1 MSKIEPI
8 KTRSSLD
15 APVSGKTSLQVMQIA
30 APITEEDMK
39 NSRSTM
45 VILDHPEVSKVPP
58 LRSVTL
64 INEMRAIGMN
74 IVDVPYPVY
83 PNPKSVGL
91 PLKFDPAAEIK
102 GYENLYDTVEEFEE
116 VFLDV
121 QKLGRKLFSKTS
133 SILETITDSTK
144 DENLSLEQKLALAEA
159 PDAEALGTIRTKAL
173 GWFLDPPVA
182 MDIKL
187 TPPSVKWKI
196 VLERV
201 AAKYAKA
208 LSNGSN
214 RMACGDLLPNNV
226 TLSMNDYDLRD
237 LDSDPSD
244 TLTGLPLL
252 ASGEET
258 IPTRVAMLAAAP
270 HMNGVSGSKWLDG
283 YASQLSRACGI
294 TRDLVLGA
302 TIANRTSSF
311 RKPRRVWKTAPGGYL
326 ADLEVRGLGARV
338 RNVFPIPFPLNYAM
352 APCYKQ
358 MSTARMKIEGLWH
371 SPKDWDIML
380 TKLMKPGLVVVS
392 ADYSG
397 MDTRISPSVVQ
408 IIAEALMKT
417 GFSRFS
423 CEVLANVQKTMSVF
437 TPSYSGTPGST
448 TKMSGVIPW
457 LSGYKLTSEI
467 DTIYGV
473 ATTLAALAEQPSMR
487 DVVERWEKGTFILY
501 ELGDDTIF
509 SLTKSEN
516 DAIDWDK
523 FTSDSKAMVG
533 ASVKKDV
540 APVFLKKIIL
550 GPKSSPRMLAR
561 IFQQTFFNENRNE
574 GLPPI
579 VSLIGLKA
587 RIEGLKQHP
596 WYDEFY
602 PEFIKIVLKL
612 KFARELNL
620 REVIP
625 DSPLSSEHNALLVQY
640 AATLSGMDW
649 LAQLEEQAKYSKA
662 ALDSLALINSALGKD
677 VSAEH
682 RDRKMY
688 RDASLREPTK
698 EEMALLFKAK
708 SKFFR

>member
-1 MSKIEPI
+1 MSKVAPI
-8 KTRSSLD
+8 STRSTLD
-15 APVSGKTSLQVMQIA
+15 TPVSVKASVQVHQIS
-30 APITEEDMK
+30 APITEDEMK
-39 NSRSTM
+39 KSRSTM
-45 VILDHPEVSKVPP
+45 VILDHPEVTSVPP
-58 LRSVTL
+58 VRSVSL
-64 INEMRAIGMN
+64 VNDMRNIGML
-74 IVDVPYPVY
+74 ISEVPYVVY
-83 PNPKSVGL
+83 PNPKSVGM
-91 PLKFDPAAEIK
+91 PLKFDPDGEMK
-102 GYENLYDTVEEFEE
+102 GYENLYDTVDEFEKT
-116 VFLDV
+116 FSAV
-121 QKLGRKLFSKTS
+121 QKLGRRLHDKAQ
-133 SILETITDSTK
+133 SILSTIDEKVK
-144 DENLSLEQKLALAEA
+144 DENLSLEQKVALAEA

-187 TPPSVKWKI
+187 TPPSMKWANTLD
-196 VLERV
+196 VV
-201 AAKYAKA
+201 ARRYAEA
-208 LSNGSN
+208 LKNGSN
-214 RMACGDLLPNNV
+214 VTSAGDPLPAKV
-226 TLSMNDYDLRD
+226 DLSMSDYDLRD

-270 HMNGVSGSKWLDG
+270 AMTGISGSKWIDA
-283 YASQLSRACGI
+283 YATNLSKACGI
-294 TRDLVLGA
+294 TKELVLGA

-311 RKPRRVWKTAPGGYL
+311 RKPRRVWVSAPGGYTSS
-326 ADLEVRGLGARV
+326 LEVRGLGARV

-371 SPKDWDIML
+371 SPRDWERML

-408 IIAEALMKT
+408 VIAESLMKH

-423 CEVLANVQKTMSVF
+423 CEVLANIQKVMSVF
-437 TPSYSGTPGST
+437 TPSYAGTPGHT

-473 ATTLAALAEQPSMR
+473 ATTLAALAEQPRMD
-487 DVVERWEKGTFILY
+487 DVVQRWANGSFILY

-509 SLTKSEN
+509 TLTKEEN
-516 DAIDWDK
+516 DAIDWAK
-523 FTSDSKAMVG
+523 FTEDSKRMVG

-540 APVFLKKIIL
+540 APVFLKKIVL
-550 GPKSSPRMLAR
+550 SPKSSPRMLAR
-561 IFQQTFFNENRNE
+561 VFQQTFFNENRND

-587 RIEGLKQHP
+587 RIEGLSQHP
-596 WYDEFY
+596 WFNDFY
-602 PEFIKIVLKL
+602 PEFIEIVLRL

-620 REVIP
+620 KEVIP
-625 DSPLSSEHNALLVQY
+625 DTPLSADHNRLLVEY
-640 AATLSGMDW
+640 AASLSGRDW
-649 LAQLEEQAKYSKA
+649 LAELEEQAKYSKA
-662 ALDSLALINSALGKD
+662 ALDSLALIKRALGSGYD
-677 VSAEH
+677 LMT

-688 RDASLREPTK
+688 REASLRDPTPDELK
-698 EEMALLFKAK
+698 LLYKART
-708 SKFFR
+708 KFFR